1 MRKSILKYLYWWI
14 VMEIEEKNNEIEEI
28 ELFSGV
34 AIRDLNV

>member
-14 VMEIEEKNNEIEEI
+14 VMEIEDKNNEIEEI
-28 ELFSGV
+28 ELFSGA

>member
-14 VMEIEEKNNEIEEI
+14 VMEIEDKNNEIEEI

>member
-1 MRKSILKYLYWWI
+1 MRKSTLKYLYWWI
-14 VMEIEEKNNEIEEI
+14 VMEIEDKNNEIEEI